1 MASLGHIAVG
11 LAAGR
16 AFDPNPKV
24 ARRAAIAFTLVSL
37 WPDADAIAFVFKIPY
52 SHPFGHR
59 GATHSLVVA
68 LLVGFASVL
77 VAKSRGL
84 DVRRTVLFTSVVAAS
99 HGLLDTITYGGGR
112 GCALLWPFSDARF
125 WAPEPMRILPI
136 APIGLDLL
144 SIGGLYV
151 MAIEL
156 VFFLPFWIYAFRKKK
171 PEPVATETK

>member
-16 AFDPNPKV
+16 AFDPNPKL

-68 LLVGFASVL
+68 LLVGLASAL

-84 DVRRTVLFTSVVAAS
+84 DVRRTVLFTTVVAAS

-144 SIGGLYV
+144 SIGRLYV

-171 PEPVATETK
+171 

>member
-11 LAAGR
+11 LAAGK
-16 AFDPNPKV
+16 AFDPDPV
-24 ARRAAIAFTLVSL
+24 VSRRAAIAFTLVSL

-59 GATHSLVVA
+59 GATHSLLVA
-68 LLVGFASVL
+68 LAIGLASAL
-77 VAKSRGL
+77 VANKRGL
-84 DVRRTVLFTSVVAAS
+84 DVKRTVLFTTVVAAS

-125 WAPEPMRILPI
+125 WAPEAMRIIPI
-136 APIGLDLL
+136 APIGLELL
-144 SIGGLYV
+144 SVGGLYV
-151 MAIEL
+151 MAVEL

-171 PEPVATETK
+171 PSDSKPD